1 MAVAD
6 SLPVV
11 DGYLDNTILTV
22 LKHTVG
28 FLDLVKR
35 IPVRDMGNGAY
46 PAFLDETE
54 YLLTVTAVHSA
65 GLVLTAADGNTVDR
79 YINCLSLTIYT
90 NDEPKDDGN
99 GFHYVCD
106 CEASHL
112 SDLKIIKDGVPFI
125 NTSFVEVESDNVV
138 LTRTFTPDEPSTFML
153 PFSVSIA
160 EVLGVALYEFQG
172 DVTYNDETNEWETYV
187 IDMTSHISQYP
198 IQNHVRSAAK
208 IT

>member
-1 MAVAD
+1 MADA
-6 SLPVV
+6 LPVV
-11 DGYLDNTILTV
+11 DGYLDNTILPV
-22 LKHTVG
+22 LEHTVG
-28 FLDLVKR
+28 FLDLVRR
-35 IPVRDMGNGAY
+35 IPVRNQGNGVY

-90 NDEPKDDGN
+90 NDGPKDDGSHDFSSHTLTASADGN

-125 NTSFVEVESDNVV
+125 NT
-138 LTRTFTPDEPSTFML
+138 
-153 PFSVSIA
+153 
-160 EVLGVALYEFQG
+160 
-172 DVTYNDETNEWETYV
+172 
-187 IDMTSHISQYP
+187 
-198 IQNHVRSAAK
+198 
-208 IT
+208 